1 MSIQDYIVTCFEYI
15 FVLLQ
20 VLVEHGQSR
29 KIVTVLENEKL
40 KHAIKKSFGI
50 NIKDSDINMQVYND
64 EWKEYIDVDDEEQ
77 VPDRAKVRI
86 VEKVFEIVNSYR
98 RKFNR

>member
-40 KHAIKKSFGI
+40 AFPSSPWGGDFVILYLPLTQGDLVWFDFVI
-50 NIKDSDINMQVYND
+50 
-64 EWKEYIDVDDEEQ
+64 
-77 VPDRAKVRI
+77 
-86 VEKVFEIVNSYR
+86 
-98 RKFNR
+98 